1 MIANTNSKSPPKG
14 KKPTRVGIIL
24 ARNFTLSAFSLFV
37 DTLRLASDQL
47 DRSGRRHL
55 DWEVVSDTSQLI
67 KSSCGIFVAPTARL
81 NPREFFDY
89 IVVVGGRLNVEQQLS
104 EDSTTYLKQCA
115 ERRVPIVALCTGS
128 FILAQAGLL
137 SAKTACVSWLHR
149 EEFQQQFPDI
159 ELVSHML
166 FVEDGLITTCA
177 GGTAVADLAAHIV
190 KKHVGIPAA
199 KNAMEILQI
208 DRHRKGSDI
217 QARIPLQI
225 PAPQDHRVKLSLVRM
240 EEDISKKCNIKNLAE
255 RVGLSTRQLERLFK
269 KEFRT
274 APKVMFDRIRF
285 EKAKFLVENSQHSI
299 VRIAIELG
307 YESQSHFSHRFR
319 GHFGVTPAEARCR
332 CQV

>member
-1 MIANTNSKSPPKG
+1 MSAPTNSRLPQQSKRPL
-14 KKPTRVGIIL
+14 RAGILL

-47 DRSGRRHL
+47 DRSGRKHL
-55 DWEVVSDTSQLI
+55 DWEVISDTSQLI

-81 NPREFFDY
+81 NDRESFDY

-104 EDSTTYLKQCA
+104 EDLSSYLKQCA
-115 ERRVPIVALCTGS
+115 KRRVPIVALCTGS
-128 FILAQAGLL
+128 FVLAQAGLL
-137 SAKTACVSWLHR
+137 GGKTACVSWLHR
-149 EEFQQQFPDI
+149 EEFHQRFPDI
-159 ELVSHML
+159 ALVSHTL
-166 FVEDGLITTCA
+166 FLEDGLITTCA

-190 KKHVGIPAA
+190 KKHVGILAA
-199 KNAMEILQI
+199 KNAMEILQM
-208 DRHRKGSDI
+208 DTHRKGSDI
-217 QARIPLQI
+217 QARVPLQI
-225 PAPQDHRVKLSLVRM
+225 PAPQDNRVKLSLVRM
-240 EEDISKKCNIKNLAE
+240 EEGITQKCSIQNLAE

-274 APKVMFDRIRF
+274 APKVMFDKIRF

-319 GHFGVTPAEARCR
+319 GHFGVTPAEARFR
-332 CQV
+332 CQG